1 MKSTCTRINTS
12 ARRRTRPSAGPERS
26 QLLQILPSLTVR
38 QFFSVSTYFS
48 CCVNIGRHLI
58 FPVHQCFCR
67 RQYFSMHQGFSIRQ
81 GFWMRNVF
89 VYDKV
94 FGCAN
99 VFVSAKVF
107 GCANFFYI
115 IAGAY
120 IFVYFSAILFSMR
133 Q

>member
-1 MKSTCTRINTS
+1 
-12 ARRRTRPSAGPERS
+12 
-26 QLLQILPSLTVR
+26 
-38 QFFSVSTYFS
+38 
-48 CCVNIGRHLI
+48 
-58 FPVHQCFCR
+58 
-67 RQYFSMHQGFSIRQ
+67 MHQGFSIRQ